1 MTHTQIFNDEIVVT
15 TPGDNDPRTSVVIKK
30 DGQVIAHVFVGQF
43 STSISKG
50 IFSEGLELESK
61 EVTV

>member
-1 MTHTQIFNDEIVVT
+1 MAHTQIFSDEIVVT
-15 TPGDNDPRTSVVIKK
+15 TPGDNDLRTSVVIKK
-30 DGQVIAHVFVGQF
+30 DGQVIAHIFVGQF

>member
-1 MTHTQIFNDEIVVT
+1 MTHTQIFSDEIVVT
-15 TPGDNDPRTSVVIKK
+15 TPGDNDLRTSVVIKK
-30 DGQVIAHVFVGQF
+30 DGQVIAHIFVGQF

>member
-1 MTHTQIFNDEIVVT
+1 MAHTQIFNDEIVVT
-15 TPGDNDPRTSVVIKK
+15 TPGDNDLRTSVVIKK